1 MPELS
6 NYTTLRGSIRV
17 FDGSLSKTQFEEIWD
32 RVEERLNSD
41 VVPEFSVVDS
51 ELDPMSS
58 NPVENRAIV
67 ASLNRVYGIFPARY
81 ISGTPYEYS
90 HIYDG
95 GDAPLA
101 KLRIDFGPNP
111 VDIDGVNTFSQISS
125 LPSVIHH
132 LPDGAFIDETSDG
145 GTVVSDYDTEVY
157 RLSVSEA
164 DSNGLYA
171 GSIEID
177 SKKRRLYYCRY
188 YSSYSGETLIGP
200 WVSSMDE
207 YSESGTPTIGAEV
220 IDLGSFEKY
229 VDLTDNIGA
238 TMEQLSTV
246 VGENE
251 YMVGDADNENESV
264 CRSWGITYRC
274 DPNLYVIQATGLT
287 ASQRQALIDL
297 LDD

>member
-1 MPELS
+1 MPTLS
-6 NYTTLRGSIRV
+6 NYTTLRGSIRI
-17 FDGSLSKTQFEEIWD
+17 FDGSVSKTQFEEIWD

-41 VVPEFSVVDS
+41 VVPRFSVVDT

-58 NPVENRAIV
+58 NPVENKAIV
-67 ASLNRVYGIFPARY
+67 TSLNRVYGIFPTRY

-101 KLRIDFGPNP
+101 ELHIDFGPNP
-111 VDIDGVNTFSQISS
+111 VEIDGVNTFSQISS

-132 LPDGAFIDETSDG
+132 LPDGTFIDETDG
-145 GTVVSDYDTEVY
+145 GTVLTDYDTEVY
-157 RLSVSEA
+157 RLGVS
-164 DSNGLYA
+164 DSDSSGLYA
-171 GSIEID
+171 GRLVID
-177 SKKRRLYYCRY
+177 SKKRTLYYCRH
-188 YSSYSGETLIGP
+188 YSSYSGEVLIGP

-229 VDLTDNIGA
+229 VDLTDNIGV
-238 TMEQLSTV
+238 TMEKLSTV

-264 CRSWGITYRC
+264 CRSWGIQYRC

-287 ASQRQALIDL
+287 SSQRQALIAL

>member
-6 NYTTLRGSIRV
+6 NYTTLSGSIRV

-32 RVEERLNSD
+32 QVEERLNSD
-41 VVPEFSVVDS
+41 VVPEFSVVDT
-51 ELDPMSS
+51 ELDPMST

-67 ASLNRVYGIFPARY
+67 ASLNRVYGVFPTRY

-101 KLRIDFGPNP
+101 QLTINFGPNP
-111 VDIDGVNTFSQISS
+111 VEIDGVNTFSQISS

-132 LPDGAFIDETSDG
+132 LPSGTFIDETDNG
-145 GTVVSDYDTEVY
+145 VVLTDYDTEVY
-157 RLSVSEA
+157 RLSVSDA
-164 DSNGLYA
+164 DSSGLYA
-171 GSIEID
+171 GFIEID
-177 SKKRRLYYCRY
+177 SKKRRLYYCRH
-188 YSSYSGETLIGP
+188 YSGYSGEALVGP

-238 TMEQLSTV
+238 TMDQLSTV

-251 YMVGDADNENESV
+251 YMVGDADNEGESV
-264 CRSWGITYRC
+264 CRSWGIQYRC

-287 ASQRQALIDL
+287 SSQRQALIDL

>member
-6 NYTTLRGSIRV
+6 NYTTLSGSIRV

-32 RVEERLNSD
+32 RVEERLTSD
-41 VVPEFSVVDS
+41 VVPEFSVVDT
-51 ELDPMSS
+51 ELDPMST

-67 ASLNRVYGIFPARY
+67 ASLNRVYGVFPIRY

-90 HIYDG
+90 RIYDG

-101 KLRIDFGPNP
+101 ELSINFGPNS
-111 VDIDGVNTFSQISS
+111 VEIDGVNTFSQISS

-132 LPDGAFIDETSDG
+132 LPDGTFIDETDNG
-145 GTVVSDYDTEVY
+145 IIGTNYDTEVY
-157 RLSVSEA
+157 RFSVSDA
-164 DSNGLYA
+164 DSNDLYA
-171 GSIEID
+171 GRLVID
-177 SKKRRLYYCRY
+177 SKKRRLYYCRH
-188 YSSYSGETLIGP
+188 YSDYSGEALIGP

-238 TMEQLSTV
+238 TMENLSTV

-251 YMVGDADNENESV
+251 YMVGDANNEGESV
-264 CRSWGITYRC
+264 CRSWGIQYRC

-287 ASQRQALIDL
+287 SSQRQALIDL
-297 LDD
+297 LND

>member
-6 NYTTLRGSIRV
+6 NYTTLSGSIRV

-32 RVEERLNSD
+32 QVEERLNSD
-41 VVPEFSVVDS
+41 VIPEISVVDT
-51 ELDPMSS
+51 ELDPTST

-67 ASLNRVYGIFPARY
+67 ASLNRVYGVFPMDY

-101 KLRIDFGPNP
+101 MLRIDFGPNP
-111 VDIDGVNTFSQISS
+111 VEIDEVNTFSQISS

-132 LPDGAFIDETSDG
+132 LPNGTFIDEDDEG
-145 GTVVSDYDTEVY
+145 AIGTEYDTEVY
-157 RLSVSEA
+157 RLSVSDA

-171 GSIEID
+171 GYVEID
-177 SKKRRLYYCRY
+177 SKKRRLYYCRH
-188 YSSYSGETLIGP
+188 YSDYSGEALIGP

-207 YSESGTPTIGAEV
+207 YDESGTPTIGAEV

-229 VDLTDNIGA
+229 VDLTENIGV
-238 TMEQLSTV
+238 TMEKLSTV

-251 YMVGDADNENESV
+251 YMVGDTDNENESV
-264 CRSWGITYRC
+264 CRSWGIQYRC

-287 ASQRQALIDL
+287 SSQRQALIDL

>member
-1 MPELS
+1 MPKLS
-6 NYTTLRGSIRV
+6 NYTRLRGTIRV
-17 FDGSLSKTQFEEIWD
+17 FDASLSKTQVEQMWEKMEEYI
-32 RVEERLNSD
+32 NSD
-41 VVPEFSVVDS
+41 LVPEFSVVDS
-51 ELDPMSS
+51 ELDPTSS

-67 ASLNRVYGIFPARY
+67 ASLNRVYGIFPTRY

-101 KLRIDFGPNP
+101 QLTINFGPNP
-111 VDIDGVNTFSQISS
+111 VEIDGVNTFSQISS

-132 LPDGAFIDETSDG
+132 LPSGTFIDETDNG
-145 GTVVSDYDTEVY
+145 IIPTNYDTETY
-157 RLSVSEA
+157 RLSVSDV

-171 GSIEID
+171 GSLVID
-177 SKKRRLYYCRY
+177 SKKRRLYYCRH
-188 YSSYSGETLIGP
+188 YSDYSGEALIGP

-238 TMEQLSTV
+238 TMDQLSTV
-246 VGENE
+246 IGENE

-264 CRSWGITYRC
+264 CRSWEIQYRC

-287 ASQRQALIDL
+287 SSQRQALIDL